1 VAVVLWLLENPQDSG
16 LFNIGSGRAR
26 SFLDLTRAVFAA
38 LGEPERIE
46 FVDMPAELRGRYQY
60 FTEAPLDRLRAA
72 GYAGQATPL
81 EEGVRRYVQD
91 FLLAE
96 DPHR

>member
-1 VAVVLWLLENPQDSG
+1 MSAPAA
-16 LFNIGSGRAR
+16 RAPSSIWRAPCSPR
-26 SFLDLTRAVFAA
+26 S
-38 LGEPERIE
+38 GEPERIE
-46 FVDMPAELRGRYQY
+46 FVDMPADLRGRYQY

-72 GYAGQATPL
+72 GYAAQTTPL

>member
-1 VAVVLWLLENPQDSG
+1 
-16 LFNIGSGRAR
+16 
-26 SFLDLTRAVFAA
+26 
-38 LGEPERIE
+38 
-46 FVDMPAELRGRYQY
+46 MPADLRGRYQY
-60 FTEAPLDRLRAA
+60 FTEAPLDRLRDA
-72 GYAGQATPL
+72 GYAAQTTPL

>member
-1 VAVVLWLLENPQDSG
+1 
-16 LFNIGSGRAR
+16 
-26 SFLDLTRAVFAA
+26 
-38 LGEPERIE
+38 
-46 FVDMPAELRGRYQY
+46 MPADLRGRYQY

-72 GYAGQATPL
+72 GYGAQATPL
-81 EEGVRRYVQD
+81 EEGVRRYVRN

>member
-1 VAVVLWLLENPQDSG
+1 MGRSDVEETQFV
-16 LFNIGSGRAR
+16 GSGRAR

-46 FVDMPAELRGRYQY
+46 FVDMPPERRGRYQY

-72 GYAGQATPL
+72 GFPAQTTPL
-81 EEGVRRYVQD
+81 EEGVRRYVRD
-91 FLLAE
+91 FLTAE